1 MSSSSATTQPRL
13 FGGTDL
19 DQVVERLFA
28 ALPNPGTNE
37 TGAMARRVLVNR
49 MKGATPGRATTPYI
63 GVQGKKFID
72 IFFPRYSPMD
82 YQSSVT
88 NVTGLRDD
96 FWSGLSVAVLCE
108 AMWNITS
115 DLRPQLR
122 IERIRQTIAA
132 SMNRIY
138 GSATSWYTYMLY
150 QIGVRNELAAIPVSR
165 YPEAVTIYVNALR
178 NPAWIQAKIVQYE
191 SGNWANRDWELYHHW
206 VKLAALGALDPVIDE
221 TIQYLVSRQLPVPD
235 EVRSGAWRT
244 YRRWMSGD
252 MGWGD
257 IRGEATAGILQ
268 EECYV
273 YGGVPSCMKE
283 SNSFEFTANSQP
295 GNTYR
300 QTPSSSCF
308 ERGTLVLMADG
319 SRRPIEEVKLGQ
331 TVMTPDGPKPVL
343 LVSTPLRACR
353 PLYRF
358 ENCSFRF
365 AATHPF
371 VNYRSLRD
379 STQPTYLCAD
389 PLALINTVP
398 TLSSFGV
405 ASLQEA
411 EGELCRYAKDGGI
424 SGMPVPPITG
434 STDQIPVPPI
444 TGSTDEDESEV
455 LYDLIVDFSPS
466 GRSEYFVGDANLMVL
481 VSSEIPRFNSS
492 PEGSHAILAM
502 LQGSAEAV
510 LKAMEP
516 VPDRDFADVLHVALT
531 AVSQGLLP
539 AVLREWQC
547 EASGET
553 GNGVL
558 DNPLA
563 AASADAASSAR
574 ELNALEARV
583 IDTLGAKVTAALDH
597 FTEGDGPDSIYN
609 GRMGTL
615 YDLLAAQFGMPF
627 IAAIDLGWRNMTKL
641 DEALATMLAV
651 TVYALEMDG
660 AFRLP
665 QGVPLELRCTL
676 SSGGAGSGSG
686 ASFENALPVFTSG
699 DVFCHTFDQSIY
711 FDMWRAPADGA
722 PWNLRFQLVNGSTG
736 ESAGATGL
744 LPLPNSLG
752 DELRVLK
759 ALVQGKD
766 GNTCGQI
773 TFDARPLNDLLYARE
788 TAARVEWTP
797 EKKHILAGTLGPK
810 AAEYLEQNLSSAL
823 LLFGNNANAQA
834 GRIFP
839 PLPTPKS

>member
-13 FGGTDL
+13 FGDTDL
-19 DQVVERLFA
+19 DRAVERLFA
-28 ALPNPGTNE
+28 ALPNLGTNE

-72 IFFPRYSPMD
+72 IFFPHYSPMD
-82 YQSSVT
+82 YQGSVT

-96 FWSGLSVAVLCE
+96 FWSGLSVAVLCD

-150 QIGVRNELAAIPVSR
+150 QIGVRSELAAIPVSR

-252 MGWGD
+252 IGWGD

-343 LVSTPLRACR
+343 LVSTPLRAR
-353 PLYRF
+353 RQLYRF
-358 ENCSFRF
+358 ENCGFRF

-405 ASLQEA
+405 ASLREA
-411 EGELCRYAKDGGI
+411 EGELCRYAEGGGI
-424 SGMPVPPITG
+424 SGL
-434 STDQIPVPPI
+434 PVPPI

-466 GRSEYFVGDANLMVL
+466 GRSEYFAGDVNLMVL
-481 VSSEIPRFNSS
+481 ASSEIPRFNSS

-502 LQGSAEAV
+502 LQGSADAV

-516 VPDRDFADVLHVALT
+516 VPDQDFADVLHVALT

-539 AVLREWQC
+539 AVLHELQC

-553 GNGVL
+553 GNGVPG
-558 DNPLA
+558 NSQA
-563 AASADAASSAR
+563 AASADTALEAR
-574 ELNALEARV
+574 EELNVLNALEARV
-583 IDTLGAKVTAALDH
+583 MDTLETKVLDALGY
-597 FTEGDGPDSIYN
+597 FAEGDGPDSVYN

-651 TVYALEMDG
+651 TVYALELDG

-686 ASFENALPVFTSG
+686 ASFENALPGFKAS

-711 FDMWRAPADGA
+711 FDMWRPPADDA
-722 PWNLRFQLVNGSTG
+722 PWNLRFQLVDGSTG
-736 ESAGATGL
+736 EPAGATGL

-752 DELRVLK
+752 DELRVMK

-766 GNTCGQI
+766 GNPCGQI

-788 TAARVEWTP
+788 TAARGEWTP
-797 EKKHILAGTLGPK
+797 EKKHILAAAFGPK
-810 AAEYLEQNLSSAL
+810 AAEYLKRNISSAL